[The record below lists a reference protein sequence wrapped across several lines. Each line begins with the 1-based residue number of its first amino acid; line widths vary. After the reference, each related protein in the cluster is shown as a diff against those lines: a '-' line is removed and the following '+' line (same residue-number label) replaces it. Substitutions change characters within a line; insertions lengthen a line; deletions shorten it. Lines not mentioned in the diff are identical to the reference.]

1 MVKRG
6 GIILDVNRMTE
17 SLQTA
22 LFQAQ
27 SIAVEHHHQEL
38 DEAHLFLALMDL
50 DDSLVA
56 AILEKAGLSAQ
67 TFIGE
72 LHKLLEEKTPS
83 YREWGRTGKNLYFRY
98 LAKAFRD
105 SGKEMK
111 KFQDE
116 YISVEHILLACLN
129 TEGSKI
135 GKILRKHK
143 VGSEK
148 ILATGSKI

>member
-6 GIILDVNRMTE
+6 GIILDVNRITE

-72 LHKLLEEKTPS
+72 LHKLLEEKPQV
-83 YREWGRTGKNLYFRY
+83 TGSGVEQGKILYFRY

-105 SGKEMK
+105 CRERDE

-116 YISVEHILLACLN
+116 YISVQHILLP
-129 TEGSKI
+129 
-135 GKILRKHK
+135 
-143 VGSEK
+143 V
-148 ILATGSKI
+148 

>member
-1 MVKRG
+1 
-6 GIILDVNRMTE
+6 
-17 SLQTA
+17 
-22 LFQAQ
+22 
-27 SIAVEHHHQEL
+27 IAVEHHHQEL

-72 LHKLLEEKTPS
+72 LHKLLEEKPQV
-83 YREWGRTGKNLYFRY
+83 TGSGVEQGKIYISGILQRLFVT
-98 LAKAFRD
+98 A
-105 SGKEMK
+105 GKEMK

-135 GKILRKHK
+135 GK
-143 VGSEK
+143 
-148 ILATGSKI
+148 